1 MDLVDFLIERGT
13 LPPVQRE
20 RVRALR
26 EERGESE
33 PVILTRLGLV
43 PEREMARSL
52 AAFLGLRLVD
62 ESAFPAEPLLADL
75 LAPGFLARARLLP
88 LRIEADG
95 GNAGSGGALVL
106 AMADPTDRFA
116 VESIRLLVGR
126 KVEPCVA
133 VPSEIDAAI
142 VRLYGG
148 EPSGAKPAV
157 LPAGSSGGLAAA
169 VASDPEDHRRLA
181 DSASEEPVIRFVN
194 SLAARAVAA
203 RASDIHIEA
212 VENRI
217 ALRLRIDGVL
227 REIEP
232 PPASLRANI
241 VSRLKIV
248 AQLNIAERRL
258 PQDGRFRM
266 VVEGREIDVRVS
278 IVPTLHGESVVLR
291 LLDRDRAPLA
301 LPDLG
306 FSPAIDS
313 GIRRLL
319 EHPNGILLAT
329 GPTGSGKT
337 STLYAALQT
346 LNGPERK
353 ILTVED
359 PVEYEIAGIN
369 QIPVRPAIGLTFATL
384 LRSLLRQDPDVLL
397 VGEIRD
403 LETASIAVQASLTG
417 HLVLSTVHTNDAPST
432 LTRLIDMGLED
443 YLLASVLRGV
453 LAQRLVRRL
462 CLACREPYEPMPEL
476 AERAGLAALAPPDG
490 SGGPVLYRAVGCPA
504 CAGTGYH
511 GRTAIAELLV
521 MDETMHRLVLGRS
534 DAASLRRA
542 AIESAGMEEMRRD
555 GLRKALAGI
564 TSFEEVMRVAGAG

>member
-52 AAFLGLRLVD
+52 AAFLGLELVD
-62 ESAFPAEPLLADL
+62 ESAFPTEPLLPDL
-75 LAPGFLARARLLP
+75 LTPSFLARARLLP
-88 LRIEADG
+88 LRHEAG
-95 GNAGSGGALVL
+95 GGGALVL
-106 AMADPTDRFA
+106 AMADPTDSFA
-116 VESIRLLVGR
+116 IESIRLLVGR

-142 VRLYGG
+142 ARLYGD
-148 EPSGAKPAV
+148 PSAARP
-157 LPAGSSGGLAAA
+157 AA
-169 VASDPEDHRRLA
+169 VAIGSPGFGALTADPEDHRRLA

-194 SLAARAVAA
+194 ALAARAVAA

-212 VENRI
+212 VENRV

-241 VSRLKIV
+241 VSRLKIM

-291 LLDRDRAPLA
+291 LLDRARAPLA

-306 FSPAIDS
+306 FSPAIDA

-319 EHPNGILLAT
+319 DHPNGILLVT

-359 PVEYEIAGIN
+359 PVEYEIPGIN

-476 AERAGLAALAPPDG
+476 AARAGLAALAPDG
-490 SGGPVLYRAVGCPA
+490 SGGRPVLYRAVGCSA
-504 CAGTGYH
+504 CSGTGYH

-521 MDETMHRLVLGRS
+521 LDETMHRLVLGRS

-542 AIESAGMEEMRRD
+542 AVESAGMEEMRRD
-555 GLRKALAGI
+555 GLRKALAGV
-564 TSFEEVMRVAGAG
+564 TSFEEVMRVAGAA